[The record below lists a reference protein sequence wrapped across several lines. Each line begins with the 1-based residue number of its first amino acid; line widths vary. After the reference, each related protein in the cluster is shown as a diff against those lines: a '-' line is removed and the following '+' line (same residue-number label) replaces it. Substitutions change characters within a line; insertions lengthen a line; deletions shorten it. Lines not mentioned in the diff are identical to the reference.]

1 MHLAAE
7 SDHPDVVKLFM
18 KYKPELMTTANKN
31 GMTCAHIA
39 ANKGSVAVIKEL
51 MRFNKAIVTAFR
63 NKTNDSL
70 PIQ

>member
-1 MHLAAE
+1 
-7 SDHPDVVKLFM
+7 
-18 KYKPELMTTANKN
+18 
-31 GMTCAHIA
+31 MTCAHIA

-51 MRFNKAIVTAFR
+51 MRFNKSAVTSAR